1 MMDKNISF
9 APDMRVMI
17 WREPSG
23 MFDSNL
29 SIGDFFVPVKSIA
42 KQLYTKPQYFN
53 IISNEGKLQGQIL
66 ARFFVQ

>member
-1 MMDKNISF
+1 
-9 APDMRVMI
+9 
-17 WREPSG
+17 
-23 MFDSNL
+23 MFDSNV